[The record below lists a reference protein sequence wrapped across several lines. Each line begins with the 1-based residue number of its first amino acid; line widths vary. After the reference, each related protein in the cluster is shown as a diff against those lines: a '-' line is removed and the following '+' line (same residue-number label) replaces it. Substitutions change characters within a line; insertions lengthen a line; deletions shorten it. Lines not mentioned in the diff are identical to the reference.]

1 MKKLLFS
8 AAMLSLTAFGA
19 AAQDHAGH
27 NHAAGEDHSGHNH
40 GTTAPAAATPA
51 AAATATVNTASAP
64 IAAVATTLTVDNMAF
79 TEERHA
85 FGTLREGDPAEH
97 VFTFKN
103 TGKEDII
110 ISNVQPACG
119 CTTPDWTRTP
129 IKPGQTGMVKAS
141 YGTTGRV
148 GGFDKNLTV
157 MSNAGNKMLYISGLV
172 EKAPETSA
180 PTNNSMIRT
189 N

>member
-19 AAQDHAGH
+19 AAQDDHAGH
-27 NHAAGEDHSGHNH
+27 NHGSAVQ
-40 GTTAPAAATPA
+40 AAATPA
-51 AAATATVNTASAP
+51 NVIAATPGMVNSVPAP
-64 IAAVATTLTVDNMAF
+64 VNAVATTLTVDNMAF
-79 TEERHA
+79 NEERHS
-85 FGTLREGDPAEH
+85 FGTLREGDPAEY

-103 TGKEDII
+103 TGKEDIQ
-110 ISNVQPACG
+110 ISHVQVSCG
-119 CTTPDWTRTP
+119 CTTPDWTKTP
-129 IKPGQTGMVKAS
+129 IKPGQTGIVKAS
-141 YGTTGRV
+141 YGTQGRV

-157 MSNAGNKMLYISGLV
+157 MSNAGNKMLYISGVV